1 MKAFC
6 YPYIPKIYMYKSW
19 ELAANAVIKDTA
31 ILAND
36 QSFVPRTHTEWLK
49 TAYSSRSR
57 VSNNL
62 F

>member
-1 MKAFC
+1 
-6 YPYIPKIYMYKSW
+6 MYKSW

-57 VSNNL
+57 VSNTL